1 MQSILSD
8 GLPIRIEPDWNVKDT
23 YIMRRGGW
31 SSIRIEPDWNVKSI
45 SSMTTN
51 EEPAIRIEP
60 DWNVKKNTLNRAFVG
75 K

>member
-1 MQSILSD
+1 
-8 GLPIRIEPDWNVKDT
+8 
-23 YIMRRGGW
+23 MRRGGW